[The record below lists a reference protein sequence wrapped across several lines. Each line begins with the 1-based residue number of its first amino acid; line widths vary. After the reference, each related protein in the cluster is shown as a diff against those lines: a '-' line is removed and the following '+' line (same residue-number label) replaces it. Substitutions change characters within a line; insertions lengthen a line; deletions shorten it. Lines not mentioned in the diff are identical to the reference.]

1 MLPFYRWG
9 MLAGERAGR
18 LSETTQLQST
28 RPAFK
33 LFSLAVIPQPP
44 LTTPHPFCCQKSSA
58 GGAWCRR
65 QAGGRHE
72 PMELHICTCI
82 WGYISCVFK
91 ENKKEVWCLSSTMF
105 LAHLVS
111 HFFCSWEPCFC
122 VVLGRNPH
130 LYLVSWRPSFGVN
143 SRGSIAKAR
152 CNNRHM

>member
-1 MLPFYRWG
+1 

-18 LSETTQLQST
+18 LPETTQLQST
-28 RPAFK
+28 KPAFK

-44 LTTPHPFCCQKSSA
+44 LTTPHPFCSQKSSA
-58 GGAWCRR
+58 GGSWCRR

-72 PMELHICTCI
+72 LMELHICTYI

-91 ENKKEVWCLSSTMF
+91 ENKRKYDVWV
-105 LAHLVS
+105 AP
-111 HFFCSWEPCFC
+111 CSWPIYSATSSAVENLVFNL

-143 SRGSIAKAR
+143 SRGSVAKAR
-152 CNNRHM
+152 RNNRHT